1 MHSTGLSQGITNFMF
16 YCVLYFRI
24 LPRAV
29 MSLCNRVEKGYIIF
43 LKSVVKRMLAK
54 TLKSKNI
61 NHID

>member
-1 MHSTGLSQGITNFMF
+1 
-16 YCVLYFRI
+16 
-24 LPRAV
+24 